1 MTPFQIVPA
10 VAEPAPIAHPLAIP
24 AYRWFWLARILA
36 VLGQSNFVVVL
47 GWAVY
52 DAARVSLDMRAASLR
67 IGLIGL
73 VQFLPVLLL
82 NPAAGLAADRFDR
95 RLVVRLSLAG
105 QLLSVAVL
113 FAVAVAGAHGPALF
127 YLAAAA
133 FAASRAF
140 YMPATNA
147 LGPALVPIEVLPRA
161 IAVSAVGGRIGG
173 IMGPVIGGYAYGLGG
188 VWAFG
193 LTGALIVLSLAAQM
207 MVPQPLRAVARADGH
222 PIKRIVEGLAYV
234 ARTRMLLGA
243 ISLDL
248 FAVLFGGAT
257 ALLPAYARD
266 ILHVGPGGL
275 GLLRSATSVG
285 AVSTALWLSARPISE
300 GIGPKMLGAVGLF
313 GVATVVFGLSSSLWL
328 SLAMLA
334 ALGAAD
340 MISVYVRQTL
350 VQVVTPDAMRGR
362 VGATSSLFITAS
374 NELGEMESGLVAA
387 MIGPVGSVVFG
398 GVMAVAIAG
407 AWGWI
412 FPELRRVRRFEDADG
427 A

>member
-1 MTPFQIVPA
+1 MADPA
-10 VAEPAPIAHPLAIP
+10 QPPHPLSIP
-24 AYRWFWLARILA
+24 AYRWYWLARILA

-73 VQFLPVLLL
+73 AQFLPVLLL
-82 NPAAGLAADRFDR
+82 NPIAGLAADRFDR
-95 RLVVRLSLAG
+95 RQVVRLSLIGQGLGVIALLIAG
-105 QLLSVAVL
+105 LSGVHEAW
-113 FAVAVAGAHGPALF
+113 LF
-127 YLAAAA
+127 YATAGA
-133 FAASRAF
+133 FAAARAF
-140 YMPATNA
+140 YMPAMSA
-147 LGPALVPIEVLPRA
+147 LGPALVPIVVLPRA
-161 IAVSAVGGRIGG
+161 VAFGSVGGRIGG

-193 LTGALIVLSLAAQM
+193 LTAALIVLSIGAQM
-207 MVPQPLRAVARADGH
+207 MIGVPDRPVARAGGH
-222 PIKRIVEGLAYV
+222 PIARIVEGLRFV
-234 ARTRMLLGA
+234 AHTRILLGA

-266 ILHVGPGGL
+266 ILHVGPTGL
-275 GLLRSATSVG
+275 GLLRSAGSVG
-285 AVSTALWLSARPISE
+285 AVGTALWLSTRPIGE
-300 GIGPKMLGAVGLF
+300 GVGVKMLGAVGLF
-313 GVATVVFGLSSSLWL
+313 GVATVVFGLSSWLWL
-328 SLAMLA
+328 SMAMLA
-334 ALGAAD
+334 LLGAAD
-340 MISVYVRQTL
+340 MISVYVRQTM

-398 GVMAVAIAG
+398 GIMAVAIAG
-407 AWGWI
+407 ACGWI
-412 FPELRRVRRFEDADG
+412 FPELRRVRRFEDIGG